1 MITES
6 EKISKWLIENKI
18 AYINDFNISIRS
30 WLKAG
35 GIIRTYITP
44 KDEQETIKVVNFLNS
59 EKYDYKILGNL
70 SNIIIRDGL
79 IFTPILNLSKLNQ
92 INQKIYS
99 DKLELK
105 VDAGVSIPRFANYI
119 IKQEYSGTESLQGI
133 PGSIGGGIYM
143 NASCYGSV

>member
-1 MITES
+1 MITEN
-6 EKISKWLIENKI
+6 EKISKWLINNKI
-18 AYINDFNISIRS
+18 DYINDFNVSIRS

-35 GIIRTYITP
+35 GTIKTYITP
-44 KDEQETIKVVNFLNS
+44 KDEQETIKVVNFLKDK
-59 EKYDYKILGNL
+59 KYDYKILGNL

-105 VDAGVSIPRFANYI
+105 KLMQRYQYQDLLI
-119 IKQEYSGTESLQGI
+119 I
-133 PGSIGGGIYM
+133 
-143 NASCYGSV
+143 